1 MPENSY
7 TESTEETEI
16 HRDIKKWAIEH
27 RLHRF
32 FPVLALASQDSAK
45 NLCVSL
51 NSLRSSV

>member
-7 TESTEETEI
+7 TESRGDTEI

-51 NSLRSSV
+51 